1 MTSLICFTR
10 DVAGERDFINSH
22 FPQHINL
29 ETNSSGKWSAK
40 MPTDGTSE
48 EKFIYEISY
57 SDYFSHQ
64 QLLDFNMPTYKIF
77 YNVKDLAIN
86 VLDNRHWVYADQLLH
101 NVDFQEFCDDLDPY
115 FQALHVARSGTV
127 FTESVLSKKYK
138 KINGHIGISPDD
150 SVNTTVINTLNGN
163 KKLTV
168 ALVYNEDIWRVLTST
183 KIANTYGCHHYNS
196 VVDWE
201 KFAPVILTNKDM
213 LDFQSMLISTFNWF
227 CNTRSCLPT
236 HNFYLLEGGDMINKY
251 SGHTVHSK
259 INYNKKKLIVN
270 YNEAKQ
276 EFETHFQKNLQLITF
291 RMKNHLI
298 SMKCRTNIDNLNLYE
313 SI

>member
-1 MTSLICFTR
+1 MNNLICFTQ

-29 ETNSSGKWSAK
+29 ETNLSGKWSAEI
-40 MPTDGTSE
+40 PTSGTSK
-48 EKFIYEISY
+48 EKFLYEISY

-64 QLLDFNMPTYKIF
+64 QLLEFNMPTYKIF
-77 YNVKDLAIN
+77 YKKDPAIN

-101 NVDFQEFCDDLDPY
+101 NVDFQEFCNDLDPY
-115 FQALHVARSGTV
+115 FQVLHVARSGTV
-127 FTESVLSKKYK
+127 FTESILSKKYK
-138 KINGHIGISPDD
+138 KINNHIGISSDYGVNASIIDILD
-150 SVNTTVINTLNGN
+150 SN

-168 ALVYNEDIWRVLTST
+168 VLLYNEDIWKVLTST
-183 KIANTYGCHHYNS
+183 KIAKTYGYHHYGS

-201 KFAPVILTNKDM
+201 KLPPVILTDKDM
-213 LDFQSMLISTFNWF
+213 LDFQSILISTFNWF

-236 HNFYLLEGGDMINKY
+236 HNFYLLEGSNMINKY

-259 INYNKKKLIVN
+259 INYDKKKLIVN

-276 EFETHFQKNLQLITF
+276 EFETYFQKNLQLITS
-291 RMKNHLI
+291 RMKKHLI
-298 SMKCRTNIDNLNLYE
+298 AMKCRTDIDNLNLHE